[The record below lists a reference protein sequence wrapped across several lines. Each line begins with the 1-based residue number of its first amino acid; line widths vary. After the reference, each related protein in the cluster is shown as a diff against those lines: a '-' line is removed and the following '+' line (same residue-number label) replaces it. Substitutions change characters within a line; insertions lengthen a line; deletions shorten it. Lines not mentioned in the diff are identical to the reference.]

1 MAKYS
6 YKLSELDK
14 TLRALTDR
22 ATMTKNERL
31 ATKFFKLIEKSTN
44 ENTYSAIFCYF
55 ACTHN
60 YTLYLK
66 LFITLQADH

>member
-55 ACTHN
+55 TSHTITP
-60 YTLYLK
+60 YT
-66 LFITLQADH
+66 